1 MSIRDFIDELSEEQ
15 REAACFTS
23 DPVLA
28 LAGAG
33 SGKTR
38 TLMGRFAYLVAPEEL
53 GGLGADP
60 GSVMMVTFTNK
71 AAREMR
77 ERIEPILNEL
87 REMDPDGG
95 YSTGT
100 PWIGTFHGLSLR
112 ILRIEADKAGL
123 GRNFSIFD
131 ESDARSLA
139 NDVVEE
145 MEIDPFDV
153 DEFFRDLET
162 AKARMLAP
170 EFLVA
175 GMEKIEDGKD
185 PSTPEYK
192 RWKKILAH
200 FESDNFVQIYQRYQA
215 ALQEQNAVDFNDLLN
230 RTTRLFQQS
239 EDVRNSWRST
249 FRHFMVDEVQDINRA
264 QVAWLQ
270 AITDGGREMAIPE
283 GARTSD
289 YGNAEDGMHEVNT
302 YRIRKF
308 PRPTIACVGDDKQ
321 SIYAFRGSEVEVMK
335 GLDQRLPGL
344 TTKFL
349 KTSYRCQPAVLSA
362 SNALIGHNLGQFKM
376 EVVPHDGAKHIGAVK
391 IRNLT
396 TPDDEIRHIAKEAEA
411 YLADGGDPTQ
421 FAVLTR
427 TRDLAKAV
435 AKVLRAN
442 GLPVVEGKSSDLRK
456 TAEVK
461 DVMGFVAYLS
471 NQDAEV
477 PLRRIIN
484 KPSRGLGPTSLR
496 KVIQNARLKN
506 TSFLEELGTVMNNR
520 IEVPNEGEGY
530 PKRFVESA
538 RAFGVMMSDLSYRIS
553 QAPTARDGLMEV
565 LRCTGYL
572 DDMYKNALKSA
583 GLGKHTAEVT
593 SLEPREFLKW
603 VLKHNIDSN
612 TKERV
617 QDQMLEGEDLA
628 DRAGQLSEA
637 ARRIGNI
644 SLLLDETDGFET
656 LEAFAQE
663 SVLEMNQAQTP
674 SGIQVMTVHGSKGLE
689 FEHVRL
695 PFWLEGIM
703 PHGRATE
710 GGDAEIEE
718 ERRLAYVAITRG
730 ARTVEISKS
739 WNVRNCPFIRVRRTQ
754 DSRFLDEVKSAGW
767 KNAQFLK
774 KGDGSFTYLQS
785 PPDPEEVRLRKREEK
800 LKSEKA
806 DTGSTRPV
814 PRDLPPVAPASAQ
827 ESELDL
833 VPEGYDPGMS
843 DPGAEYGQDV
853 GYEEQFAN
861 QPPLDAYEDAY
872 SGEMPELPPLEAYEQ
887 DLDSSPDEE
896 NTPVPF

>member
-1 MSIRDFIDELSEEQ
+1 MSIRNFIDGLSEEQ

-38 TLMGRFAYLVAPEEL
+38 TLMGRFAYLVAPEHM

-60 GSVMMVTFTNK
+60 GSIMMVTFTNK

-77 ERIEPILNEL
+77 ERIEPILDEL
-87 REMDPDGG
+87 REDGSHRLSG
-95 YSTGT
+95 GE

-139 NDVVEE
+139 SDVVEE
-145 MEIDPFDV
+145 MGIETFDV
-153 DEFFRDLET
+153 DEFFRDIET
-162 AKARMLAP
+162 AKARMLSP
-170 EFLVA
+170 EFLLTGA
-175 GMEKIEDGKD
+175 KKIEEATDQ
-185 PSTPEYK
+185 SSLEVQ
-192 RWKKILAH
+192 RWRKILAH
-200 FESDNFVQIYQRYQA
+200 FTSNDFIAIYSRYQA
-215 ALQEQNAVDFNDLLN
+215 SLQEQNAVDFNDLLN

-270 AITDGGREMAIPE
+270 AMTDGGREMAIPE
-283 GARTSD
+283 GTTDSD
-289 YGNAEDGMHEVNT
+289 YGNAADGMHEVNT
-302 YRIRKF
+302 YRLRRF

-335 GLDQRLPGL
+335 GLGQRLPGL
-344 TTKFL
+344 QTKFL

-376 EVVPHDGAKHIGAVK
+376 EVIPHDGARHLGAVK
-391 IRNLT
+391 IRNHT
-396 TPDDEIRHIAKEAEA
+396 TPDDEIRHIRNEAEA
-411 YLADGGDPTQ
+411 FLADGGNPTQ

-427 TRDLAKAV
+427 TRDLAKAI
-435 AKVLRAN
+435 AKALRAA

-461 DVMGFVAYLS
+461 DVMGFVTHLT
-471 NQDAEV
+471 NPDAEV

-496 KVIQNARLKN
+496 KVQQNARVKN
-506 TSFLEELGTVMNNR
+506 FSFLEELRTVFNNR
-520 IEVPNEGEGY
+520 IEVPADGEGY

-538 RAFGVMMSDLSYRIS
+538 RAFSHMMDDLSGHVHR
-553 QAPTARDGLMEV
+553 AETARDALMEV
-565 LRCTGYL
+565 IRRTGYL
-572 DDMYKNALKSA
+572 EEMYKNALKSTGLAKQA
-583 GLGKHTAEVT
+583 GEV
-593 SLEPREFLKW
+593 SGLAPREFLQW
-603 VLKHNIDSN
+603 VLKNNMDSSQQE
-612 TKERV
+612 KK
-617 QDQMLEGEDLA
+617 QDSILEGEDLA

-644 SLLLDETDGFET
+644 ALLLDEADGFES

-663 SVLEMNQAQTP
+663 SVLEMSQGQTP

-695 PFWLEGIM
+695 PFWMDGIM
-703 PHGRATE
+703 PHGRATM
-710 GGDAEIEE
+710 GNDADIEE

-730 ARTVEISKS
+730 AKTVEISKS
-739 WNVRNCPFIRVRRTQ
+739 WKIHGCPFIRLKQ
-754 DSRFLDEVKSAGW
+754 AKDSRFIDEIKSAGW
-767 KNAQFLK
+767 GDVNFPK
-774 KGDGSFTYLQS
+774 KGEKGFTYEQF
-785 PPDPEEVRLRKREEK
+785 PPDRNQVLKDLAAREEASRK
-800 LKSEKA
+800 FNA
-806 DTGSTRPV
+806 PRNAPNQAPVDT
-814 PRDLPPVAPASAQ
+814 Q
-827 ESELDL
+827 EFDANW
-833 VPEGYDPGMS
+833 VPEG
-843 DPGAEYGQDV
+843 AGQESV
-853 GYEEQFAN
+853 SYAPEGESVS
-861 QPPLDAYEDAY
+861 YEDRFSNEVPEY
-872 SGEMPELPPLEAYEQ
+872 SEADYATMSGDDMPDFPPMESYENPGQ
-887 DLDSSPDEE
+887 GDPHRDDDPI
-896 NTPVPF
+896 PF